1 MQSRTLIALIAGF
14 AAGVAVDRML
24 HHSSP
29 QPAPIIIE
37 IPEIIVPP
45 EPEEP
50 PDDRPGIREVNR
62 NPHIFGRRE
71 IF

>member
-1 MQSRTLIALIAGF
+1 MKAKTLIALIAGF
-14 AAGVAVDRML
+14 AAGVAVDRMF

-50 PDDRPGIREVNR
+50 PDDRPGLREVHR
-62 NPHIFGRRE
+62 NPARFGRRE